1 MFLIFIP
8 PVTFGGVYFLWWKMM
23 DLNHRGTIISRASLP
38 LDESSIWC
46 LRRDSNPYEFL
57 YPADFKSAVY
67 SYSTTQAKNMAA
79 ALRIELRLAESK
91 SAVLTVI
98 RYRYIMAR
106 AQGFEPRLTVLETV
120 VLPLDD
126 TRVWQRRWDSNPW
139 CFLWH
144 GCFQDSYL
152 KPLGHPS
159 IIW

>member
-1 MFLIFIP
+1 
-8 PVTFGGVYFLWWKMM
+8 M

-98 RYRYIMAR
+98 RYRYIIGTGTRIRTKIDGFGDRSLTVRRYPHMAEEM
-106 AQGFEPRLTVLETV
+106 GFEPMVLFIARLFSRQ
-120 VLPLDD
+120 LP
-126 TRVWQRRWDSNPW
+126 
-139 CFLWH
+139 
-144 GCFQDSYL
+144 
-152 KPLGHPS
+152 
-159 IIW
+159 